1 MPRRKHYPSTDFD
14 FELHIFRFWI
24 FTETLSQHDFWMIFF
39 IFTTVQILVRGG
51 LTMPRPYIVDL
62 TFYQKM
68 TKPVKILQRSAKNYA
83 PNALVVKCALLILPD
98 LDKSLLRFLPD
109 LLNSVWLQLWVD
121 NPNKGS
127 DQPAL
132 RYSTTIEAQLPMIT
146 WKKDKCGV
154 VNQDASRLVGS
165 WGIFM
170 GPADVFV

>member
-1 MPRRKHYPSTDFD
+1 MENIIPARILILNYTYLGFGFLQKHYPSTILNDF
-14 FELHIFRFWI
+14 
-24 FTETLSQHDFWMIFF
+24 M

-109 LLNSVWLQLWVD
+109 LLNSVWLQL
-121 NPNKGS
+121 
-127 DQPAL
+127 
-132 RYSTTIEAQLPMIT
+132 
-146 WKKDKCGV
+146 
-154 VNQDASRLVGS
+154 
-165 WGIFM
+165 
-170 GPADVFV
+170 

>member
-1 MPRRKHYPSTDFD
+1 M
-14 FELHIFRFWI
+14 
-24 FTETLSQHDFWMIFF
+24 
-39 IFTTVQILVRGG
+39 IFTTVQILVREG
-51 LTMPRPYIVDL
+51 LTMPRPYFVDL

-68 TKPVKILQRSAKNYA
+68 TKPVKILQRSTKNYA

-121 NPNKGS
+121 NPNKGT

-146 WKKDKCGV
+146 WKKDKRGPV
-154 VNQDASRLVGS
+154 HQDASGLDGS
-165 WGIFM
+165 WGIFI
-170 GPADVFV
+170 GPADVFVYVWVRMNFRIEPGFPLALFFYLINVAYNLCLCRS